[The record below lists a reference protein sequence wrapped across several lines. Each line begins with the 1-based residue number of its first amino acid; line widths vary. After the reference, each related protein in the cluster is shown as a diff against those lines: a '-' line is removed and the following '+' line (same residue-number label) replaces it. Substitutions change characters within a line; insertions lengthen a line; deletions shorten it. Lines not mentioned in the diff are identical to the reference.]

1 MYGGNPH
8 QQAWEAERIAEEN
21 RPIFDMSHVAEPA
34 QKGAR
39 ILPKMNG
46 YELYANQGMTDG
58 TQVANEMGVHGL
70 PGRALGMTIDVLTD
84 PVTEIGTGIRALL
97 GGNFGRAAGSFA
109 AEAALPATFLG
120 SSEYLNAEARKKAER
135 YAKSR

>member
-1 MYGGNPH
+1 V
-8 QQAWEAERIAEEN
+8 
-21 RPIFDMSHVAEPA
+21 SEPT
-34 QKGAR
+34 QKGSR
-39 ILPKMNG
+39 LLPKG
-46 YELYANQGMTDG
+46 TVYELYANQGMTDG

-70 PGRALGMTIDVLTD
+70 PGRALGMGIDVLTD
-84 PVTEIGTGIRALL
+84 PVTEIGTGVRALL